1 MVWSGI
7 SASGKT
13 PLLFIDKNV
22 KINSKVYQKEILKK
36 AVVPWKRNHL
46 NFIFQ
51 QDWAPAHRAKTTIQ
65 FLETKIGSFLTKD
78 LWPTNSPDLNPLD
91 FSVWSFMEE
100 QLRSRNIKN
109 LVTLRREL
117 TKIWNNL
124 DDNYLRR
131 TIDSIKKRI
140 NACIKADGDHFEKFL

>member
-1 MVWSGI
+1 MVWGGI

-13 PLLFIDKNV
+13 PLLFIDKNM
-22 KINSKVYQKEILKK
+22 KINSKVYQEEILKK
-36 AVVPWKRNHL
+36 AV
-46 NFIFQ
+46 
-51 QDWAPAHRAKTTIQ
+51 DWASAHKAKTTIQ

-78 LWPTNSPDLNPLD
+78 LWPTNSPNLNPLD
-91 FSVWSFMEE
+91 FSVWGFMEE

-124 DDNYLRR
+124 DVNYLRR